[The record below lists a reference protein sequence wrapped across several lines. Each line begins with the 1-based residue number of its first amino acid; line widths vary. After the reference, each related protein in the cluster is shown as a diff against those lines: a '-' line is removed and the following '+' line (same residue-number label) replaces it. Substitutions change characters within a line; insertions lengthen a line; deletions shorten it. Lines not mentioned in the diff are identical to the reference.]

1 MWLLPHR
8 PTGPSGPGPCD
19 SSCRLDEDRVT
30 RLVLIHWNKS
40 EAPAR
45 ASRLE
50 RLGYLVDTLGLNGPE
65 LLRSLR
71 ENPPSGFVIDLSR
84 LPSHGTAVAIALRRS
99 AATRLVPIVFVDGD
113 PAKVNKAK
121 AVLPDARYT
130 HWTLI
135 GPVLE
140 HALANPPKEVVS
152 PGAMDSYGNS
162 PLAKKLGI
170 SAGAHVVL
178 IGAPKGFEAQLG
190 DLPEGATLY
199 RSTSRTKGKVVI
211 LFART
216 TQDLQRG
223 FGGALRHMAEK
234 GALWIAW
241 PKKTSGFPSDLTQQW
256 VRQFGMSHGLV
267 DYKICA
273 IDATWSGLRF
283 ARRQV

>member
-1 MWLLPHR
+1 M
-8 PTGPSGPGPCD
+8 
-19 SSCRLDEDRVT
+19 T
-30 RLVLIHWNKS
+30 RLVLIHWNKA

-50 RLGYLVDTLGLNGPE
+50 RLGYLVDTPALDGPE
-65 LLRSLR
+65 LLRSMR
-71 ENPPSGFVIDLSR
+71 ENPPGGIVIDLSR
-84 LPSHGTAVAIALRRS
+84 LPSHGTAVAVALRRS
-99 AATRLVPIVFVDGD
+99 AATRLAPIVFVDGD
-113 PAKVNKAK
+113 PAKVEKTK

-140 HALANPPKEVVS
+140 HALANPPKEVVT
-152 PGAMDSYGNS
+152 PGAMESYGNS

-170 SAGAHVVL
+170 LAGVSVIL
-178 IGAPKGFEAQLG
+178 LGAPKGFEAQLG
-190 DLPEGATLY
+190 DLPEGATLHH
-199 RSTSRTKGKVVI
+199 RPTSKTKGKVVI
-211 LFART
+211 LFARST
-216 TQDLQRG
+216 RDLQRG

-241 PKKTSGFPSDLTQQW
+241 PKKTSGLPSDLTQQW

-273 IDATWSGLRF
+273 VDATWSGLRF
-283 ARRQV
+283 ARRRI